1 MAPLPVD
8 GGVDGVVADVPPDD
22 PLEGVVDGA
31 VAGAVADDPP
41 DAAGVVV
48 ELLLVAA
55 VAVPA
60 VNSVA
65 PTAPPARSEPT
76 MPAAATAFRVRFM
89 RCLLLL
95 VAAPGVGRLPAS
107 GPKLT
112 PPSGPP
118 GKLPGLRPRSSR
130 RA

>member
-1 MAPLPVD
+1 MPLGAAPPAGWVQPPGMAPLPD
-8 GGVDGVVADVPPDD
+8 EGGVDGVVADDPPDD
-22 PLEGVVDGA
+22 PLEGAVEGA

-76 MPAAATAFRVRFM
+76 TPAAATAFRVRFM
-89 RCLLLL
+89 
-95 VAAPGVGRLPAS
+95 
-107 GPKLT
+107 
-112 PPSGPP
+112 
-118 GKLPGLRPRSSR
+118 
-130 RA
+130 